1 MKPAP
6 LLSLSLL
13 LACNPEPRDTQ
24 SDTTVEP
31 PGTAVVLVA
40 AGYTTQQGPPD
51 DPDAISE
58 ATTAIWNT
66 QAYADRLVEKLQDRD
81 VDAAVVDWVDCK
93 DLSCL
98 HVPDE
103 SSTSDLA
110 IFAGPTHWGVF
121 PDQIRDLPPAIA
133 ELSPPPGVCSALN
146 SYETAGEYAVT
157 SFLADLE
164 ELGLATVQGLALE
177 GGVTQTEEHVDAE
190 LEGFVG
196 RLMGD

>member
-1 MKPAP
+1 MKPA
-6 LLSLSLL
+6 LSLFLSLAS
-13 LACNPEPRDTQ
+13 ACNPEPQDTQ
-24 SDTTVEP
+24 PDTTVQA
-31 PGTAVVLVA
+31 PGTAIVLVA
-40 AGYTTQQGPPD
+40 AGYTAQQGPPD

-58 ATTAIWNT
+58 ATTNVWNT
-66 QAYADRLVEKLQDRD
+66 QAFADRLVDMLQDRD
-81 VDAAVVDWVDCK
+81 VDTTAVDWIDCK
-93 DLSCL
+93 DLACL
-98 HVPDE
+98 HVPDA
-103 SSTSDLA
+103 SVTTDIA
-110 IFAGPTHWGVF
+110 VFAGPTHWGVF

-190 LEGFVG
+190 LEGFAG